1 MKFELT
7 QKSLTMKVLLVLLL
21 FGKFQLANSFVHKN
35 SERTRRKEKIDN
47 SHHSPLVQS
56 SVTNAKSQRSI
67 FRHDETRKF
76 DDSHKTVRHNPRKLA
91 GLISRNLSFQNHQ
104 NNRNAPKSQ
113 SSTNAAQK
121 TNLISIIRGKYT
133 RLLRSTKKSASKKII
148 IVKRRR
154 IKLSKDSAL
163 KKFESKFGNEFELNW
178 FRCRE
183 RQVRVEYV
191 RHYSLEPEIVLRRT
205 ETFAGSVFKN
215 DDLSDCDKYELDQ
228 AEADK
233 HVQDDEDLLINDDNY
248 MSAETSA
255 N

>member
-1 MKFELT
+1 MHPKVNPQQT
-7 QKSLTMKVLLVLLL
+7 Q
-21 FGKFQLANSFVHKN
+21 HK
-35 SERTRRKEKIDN
+35 
-47 SHHSPLVQS
+47 
-56 SVTNAKSQRSI
+56 
-67 FRHDETRKF
+67 
-76 DDSHKTVRHNPRKLA
+76 
-91 GLISRNLSFQNHQ
+91 
-104 NNRNAPKSQ
+104 
-113 SSTNAAQK
+113 K
-121 TNLISIIRGKYT
+121 TNQSSIIRGKST
-133 RLLRSTKKSASKKII
+133 RLVRSTNNSVSKTII

-154 IKLSKDSAL
+154 IRLSKDSAL

-215 DDLSDCDKYELDQ
+215 DDLSDCDKHVLDQ

-233 HVQDDEDLLINDDNY
+233 HVQDDEDLLINDDDY